1 MKPVSFFSDDIEI
14 LPHSATHKEHVSKRV
29 SIRNFAAGRPVSL
42 YEMDNGNLRA
52 VVYGSGDFIEGPE
65 VV

>member
-1 MKPVSFFSDDIEI
+1 MKSISFFSDEI
-14 LPHSATHKEHVSKRV
+14 VINVHNATHEKHLGRRM
-29 SIRNFAAGRPVSL
+29 SIRDMAAGRPVSL